1 MGACELVRRLTSLAF
16 ELSGQDLYEA
26 QARYVDLFDRTRS
39 LSLQLY
45 EHVHGES
52 RDRGQ
57 AMVELLKLYSSRG
70 LELTAKE
77 LPDHLPVFLEFL
89 SMLPTDEAAAL
100 LGEAAHVLEALRE
113 RLKKRRSPYAR
124 VFDILV
130 ALVETKR
137 NAEALNALLQEPDDD
152 PDDLEALDRAWAE
165 EQVTFGR
172 IKSAAPRPPRPSHAW
187 GNHSMNAVQQPLRV
201 LTIALG
207 AFGACWAAPL
217 SASAQTQAAGDWIVD
232 TRLRYESVSQDG
244 LNDADALTLR
254 TRLGY
259 ETRAFNGFKFLA
271 EFEGVAQLT
280 DDFNDTVNG
289 NTAFATVP
297 DPEAFELNRLQVTWA
312 GARAGVLLRVASA
325 SSSTMRAS
333 SAMSGFART
342 SRRSTHSELKRGR
355 LSTPPS
361 PTSSSTTCVGSLATT
376 ARKVS
381 GIAIRTYC
389 RPISICRSDALA
401 PMAFCSTFRMLR
413 RNRARPTGCGGRMS
427 GKRVLFIR
435 V

>member
-1 MGACELVRRLTSLAF
+1 MAQTYRALSVLLSYPSAETAALIPAAIKALDGERLAPAGLVRRLTSLAF
-16 ELSGQDLYEA
+16 ELSREDLYEA

-113 RLKKRRSPYAR
+113 RLKKRRSSYAR

-165 EQVTFGR
+165 EQVTFGPDQVGCP
-172 IKSAAPRPPRPSHAW
+172 KAAA
-187 GNHSMNAVQQPLRV
+187 
-201 LTIALG
+201 
-207 AFGACWAAPL
+207 
-217 SASAQTQAAGDWIVD
+217 
-232 TRLRYESVSQDG
+232 
-244 LNDADALTLR
+244 
-254 TRLGY
+254 
-259 ETRAFNGFKFLA
+259 
-271 EFEGVAQLT
+271 
-280 DDFNDTVNG
+280 
-289 NTAFATVP
+289 
-297 DPEAFELNRLQVTWA
+297 
-312 GARAGVLLRVASA
+312 
-325 SSSTMRAS
+325 
-333 SAMSGFART
+333 
-342 SRRSTHSELKRGR
+342 
-355 LSTPPS
+355 
-361 PTSSSTTCVGSLATT
+361 
-376 ARKVS
+376 
-381 GIAIRTYC
+381 
-389 RPISICRSDALA
+389 ALA
-401 PMAFCSTFRMLR
+401 RMGET
-413 RNRARPTGCGGRMS
+413 A
-427 GKRVLFIR
+427 
-435 V
+435 